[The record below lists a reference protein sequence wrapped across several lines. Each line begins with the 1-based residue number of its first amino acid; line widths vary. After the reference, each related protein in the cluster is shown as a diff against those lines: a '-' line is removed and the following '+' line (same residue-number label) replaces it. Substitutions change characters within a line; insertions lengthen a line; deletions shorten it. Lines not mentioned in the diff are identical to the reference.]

1 VAMDEKVRYWIDIA
15 EYDLATAE
23 AMLKTG
29 RYLYVG
35 FMCHQ
40 AIEKILKAY
49 YQLVKG
55 KMPPKTH
62 NLLFLF
68 EETALMTLCND
79 SQVQFL
85 NTLNPMNIEARYPE
99 YKEGLAAFLT
109 CDRTTD
115 ILNTTKELYQWTVQ
129 RLTEK
134 QAHM

>member
-1 VAMDEKVRYWIDIA
+1 
-15 EYDLATAE
+15 
-23 AMLKTG
+23 
-29 RYLYVG
+29 
-35 FMCHQ
+35 
-40 AIEKILKAY
+40 
-49 YQLVKG
+49 VKG

-115 ILNTTKELYQWTVQ
+115 ILNTTKELYQWTVL

>member
-1 VAMDEKVRYWIDIA
+1 MDEKVRYWIDIA